1 MFSGKSLSLKSSAGS
16 ITKPTFELLRVG
28 EVEPVA
34 MIILFV
40 SNSLLS
46 TRIEFAD
53 TICGATYERQRAVE
67 KLAKKVDVLLIV
79 GGYNSSNTKKLY
91 NIGKEIN
98 ENSYLIET
106 KEDLKAEWLLNKE
119 KIGITAGASTP
130 EKSIIEIENFIREE
144 IWHGKF

>member
-16 ITKPTFELLRVG
+16 ITKPAFELLRVG

-53 TICGATYERQRAVE
+53 TI
-67 KLAKKVDVLLIV
+67 LASPFIISTPFFFSR
-79 GGYNSSNTKKLY
+79 NSTPPVSFLTL
-91 NIGKEIN
+91 
-98 ENSYLIET
+98 S
-106 KEDLKAEWLLNKE
+106 AS
-119 KIGITAGASTP
+119 IGI
-130 EKSIIEIENFIREE
+130 R
-144 IWHGKF
+144 H